1 MRVAHTL
8 AGCVFIAAVF
18 GAGALAAFGSG
29 IALGHGG
36 LTPTGIGTVRFGLT
50 KSRAVT
56 QLTALF
62 GAPAGQ
68 GVNTGCGPRYTEV
81 EWGDLA
87 AEFRS
92 NMFSGYRYI
101 VGGYPLTTAGSPH
114 EAATPKV
121 LSPDLATSKGISLGN
136 TIAQARAAYG
146 TLRLTGA
153 ESWETPNGL
162 ELVDDANIGKVPPT
176 RIYEIKIGACGGF

>member
-1 MRVAHTL
+1 ML
-8 AGCVFIAAVF
+8 IAAVL
-18 GAGALAAFGSG
+18 GAGALTAFGNGS
-29 IALGHGG
+29 AVGHTN
-36 LTPTGIGTVRFGLT
+36 LAPNGIGTVRFGLT

-62 GAPAGQ
+62 GAPAGR
-68 GVNTGCGPRYTEV
+68 GVNTGCRPRYTEV
-81 EWGDLA
+81 EWGDLV

-92 NMFSGYRYI
+92 NTFSGYRYI

-121 LSPDLATSKGISLGN
+121 LSPDLATSTEITLGS

-153 ESWETPNGL
+153 ETWETPNGL
-162 ELVDDANIGKVPPT
+162 DIVDNANVGKLPPT
-176 RIYEIKIGACGGF
+176 RIYEIKIGTCGDF